1 MFCVSKVNLFEAGL
15 LHDDKAYIIQ
25 LALFLTYPSG
35 YDSDPS
41 FHICDGNNC
50 VGIYTSD
57 QNVVTAYSGR
67 DSFSHCIGDEDSSP
81 ISAPQSS
88 SNWNLRLEIHPNS
101 TTGIVYVSTSSLAYE
116 YQTKLKP
123 SRGLHFKVCR
133 EDTNERYQFHLFE
146 LVVRLNE

>member
-1 MFCVSKVNLFEAGL
+1 MSKVNLFEAGL

-41 FHICDGNNC
+41 FHICDGNIC
-50 VGIYTSD
+50 VGFLALN
-57 QNVVTAYSGR
+57 QNGVRAYSGS
-67 DSFSHCIGDEDSSP
+67 DPVSHCMRGEDSGSS
-81 ISAPQSS
+81 ITSPQSEAS
-88 SNWNLRLEIHPNS
+88 SSWNLRLEIHPNS